1 MLRSASAVDPGDPP
15 LEGFTDKDELHLTFD
30 KETNM
35 PPVSNKDQIND
46 LIEWSSHIN
55 GRDYDCASQN
65 CFMPGTNYEGEWTSA
80 LKLKITILDNKIVR
94 DSGYNEEGNDGL
106 IVTPEKQIEIGALKI
121 KLKGNSIKS
130 IDLSS
135 EASTDSII
143 VDGDWGSP
151 VTEVNFVQIFYLIA
165 LIGSGVAVAMFLVQ
179 CLYIH
184 TCKPKRE

>member
-1 MLRSASAVDPGDPP
+1 M
-15 LEGFTDKDELHLTFD
+15 
-30 KETNM
+30 
-35 PPVSNKDQIND
+35 
-46 LIEWSSHIN
+46 
-55 GRDYDCASQN
+55 
-65 CFMPGTNYEGEWTSA
+65 
-80 LKLKITILDNKIVR
+80 KLKITILDNKIVR